1 MAAGL
6 SMKEEYVEI
15 FRQRINE
22 ECTLT
27 EEDLIPKIVIDI
39 PMPIS
44 YITKE
49 RIQQLSLL
57 EPYGKGNEK
66 PLFAQKGLQVSGM
79 RVFGKN
85 RNVTKMKLRD
95 ETGTIMDAVYFGEAD
110 VFVDYVKQKESIMIT
125 YYPEINVYQ
134 GRESIQIVIR
144 NYR

>member
-15 FRQRINE
+15 FRCRLNE
-22 ECTLT
+22 ACTLT
-27 EEDLIPKIVIDI
+27 EEDLQPKVVIDV

-44 YITKE
+44 YISKKL
-49 RIQQLSLL
+49 IGQLSLL

-66 PLFAQKGLQVSGM
+66 PLFAQKEIFVSGI
-79 RVFGKN
+79 RIFGKS
-85 RNVTKMKLRD
+85 RNVAKMQVKD
-95 ETGTIMDAVYFGEAD
+95 TTGTTMDAVYFGEAD
-110 VFVDYVKQKESIMIT
+110 AFVSYVRGKEKIMIT

-144 NYR
+144 NYC